1 MDIRISTPQCFSEI
15 GGKTNQEDSLFPAM
29 GEAMEK
35 QRIFIVCD
43 GMGGHD
49 NGEVASKCVADTIGE
64 MTSSVP
70 ECTTDEMKRIF
81 EEALTEAYR
90 RLDEMDK
97 NETSVKT
104 MGTTLVFLAICT
116 DGLLTAH
123 IGDSRI
129 YQMRKRRGVIFQ
141 TRDHSLVND
150 LLASGEL
157 DEKSARHFSQKNV
170 ITRAI
175 QPHQEYPAK
184 ATYNVITDVRKD
196 DVFLLCSDGVVEK
209 LENIE
214 LVMILLANGKL
225 SDRMERL
232 KRICQKRDTNDNH
245 SCYAFEITYSDQVIP
260 YSSAKTR
267 HTATYAMVIMVVAV
281 FCAIAYFI
289 MSD

>member
-15 GGKTNQEDSLFPAM
+15 GEKTNQEDSLFPAM

-70 ECTTDEMKRIF
+70 ACTTDEMKRIF

-129 YQMRKRRGVIFQ
+129 YQIRKRRGVIFQ

-184 ATYNVITDVRKD
+184 ATYNVITDVRKG

-214 LVMILLANGKL
+214 LVMILLAKGKM

-232 KRICQKRDTNDNH
+232 KRICQKRATNDNH

-260 YSSAKTR
+260 DSSAKTR

-289 MSD
+289 MSN